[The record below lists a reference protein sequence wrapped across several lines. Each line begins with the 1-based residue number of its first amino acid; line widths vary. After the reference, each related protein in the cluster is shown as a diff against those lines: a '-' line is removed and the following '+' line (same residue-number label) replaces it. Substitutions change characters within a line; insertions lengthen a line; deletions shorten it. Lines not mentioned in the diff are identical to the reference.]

1 MNSDPPRLADEPKK
15 REGKY
20 TFNATLGAPVEI
32 QFNVV
37 ASPAP
42 TNCSWRVNGEQLVT
56 NITNYY
62 ELLKQADP
70 PVSTNLHGASDL
82 VVKL

>member
-32 QFNVV
+32 QLNIV
-37 ASPAP
+37 ANPAP
-42 TNCSWRVNGEQLVT
+42 TKCNWSFNGVLVT
-56 NITNYY
+56 NITNYH
-62 ELLKQADP
+62 ELLNQADP
-70 PVSTNLHGASDL
+70 PVSTNLH
-82 VVKL
+82 